1 MKMYVYKK
9 KKKKKLVQNMHRNV
23 HSQNLIKTTAMA
35 INRKIHEQIDW
46 GMIIL
51 WNTIQQQK

>member
-1 MKMYVYKK
+1 
-9 KKKKKLVQNMHRNV
+9 MHRNV
-23 HSQNLIKTTAMA
+23 HSQNLIKTTPMA